1 MSELTAN
8 FDGVG
13 AQSLGSRSH
22 DSYLG
27 IVARQFARNRAA
39 VAGML
44 IIVVFFLTAVLAP
57 YIAPYDPAVI
67 ELSNRLK
74 GPSAEHWL
82 GTDELGRDVFS
93 RIIIG
98 ARITLVITMGA
109 VGLALLMGTVMGLVA
124 GYYGG
129 SVDNLISRIID
140 VLMAMPGFLLAVA
153 IIAVLG
159 VGTTNVIIAV
169 GIYSIPTFARI
180 ARASTLSARK
190 QDYILAAEAL
200 GARHRSIMLRHIT
213 PNILPPII
221 VQATLRLATAILS
234 ASSLSFLGL
243 GPQPPTPEWGAM
255 LSAARNYFTS
265 APLLIMFPG
274 LAILL
279 VALSFNLM
287 GDGLRDALDPH
298 LK

>member
-1 MSELTAN
+1 MSELTAG
-8 FDGVG
+8 FGQVS
-13 AQSLGSRSH
+13 AQSMPGWSH

-27 IVARQFARNRAA
+27 IVARQFARKRVA
-39 VAGML
+39 VAGTL
-44 IIVVFFLTAVLAP
+44 IITVFFVTALVAP

-74 GPSAEHWL
+74 GPSVKHWL

-109 VGLALLMGTVMGLVA
+109 VGLALLIGTIMGLVA

-129 SVDNLISRIID
+129 GVDNLISRIID
-140 VLMAMPGFLLAVA
+140 VMMAMPGFLLAVA

-180 ARASTLSARK
+180 ARASTLSARQ

-200 GARHRSIMLRHIT
+200 GVRHRTIMLRHIT
-213 PNILPPII
+213 PNILSPII
-221 VQATLRLATAILS
+221 VHTTLRLATAILS

-274 LAILL
+274 LAILS